1 MICLFEKDETT
12 FTGNGI
18 AVLKPTVCTVS
29 ETAGGSYTLRMQH
42 PTDDEGLYG
51 MIMDERIIRAPVPPM
66 HIPEITLPNTM
77 IWVTTENDVA
87 LYSKLPSTRRIP
99 CAEDIKHVKQNPGS
113 YAWRSYQMYNVNDLV
128 TYNGNIYR
136 CNAYH
141 MNQLPSSGG
150 PWNYVTTVAGSGD
163 TIIVDGGTVIETLE
177 EGAMISKIADYNAS
191 YIQARAQSGNVGY
204 ILRDKCEETETP
216 DSGEVIA
223 AQDITEQLFRI
234 YKIEYEDDIQS
245 VTVEAKH
252 ISYDF
257 QGNALYACVV
267 TDAEPMT
274 AIAIMRGN
282 LLDDDGRRIVSN
294 ISGKKIS
301 ADWSYLNPINALLD
315 PDGGLV
321 PKLGAALLRNNRDF
335 FILSNRNPRPGIT
348 LAYGKNLRGVKWSQN
363 SENVITRVLP
373 RCGDGNGGN
382 LYLDEIYVES
392 DISTNYAVQR
402 TEMMS
407 CGYSVGDEY
416 EMPDGTPV
424 TLDETTAKEQM
435 EADARKRFDTDRAD
449 ALMVELEV
457 QFLLLGD
464 TEEYRQY
471 RGMESVCI
479 YDEIRII
486 TGKSGMTATAQI
498 TEYEY
503 DSILRR
509 YNAIKAGDI
518 RSMAKRIPGYR
529 MKNGAITYDKLGHD
543 VITRIRN
550 A

>member
-1 MICLFEKDETT
+1 MICLFEKDETA
-12 FTGNGI
+12 FSGNGI
-18 AVLKPTVCTVS
+18 AILRPSVCKVS
-29 ETAGGSYTLRMQH
+29 EKAAGSYTLHMRH

-51 MIMDERIIRAPVPPM
+51 LLTDERIIRAPVPPT
-66 HIPEITLPNTM
+66 HIPEIRLPNTM
-77 IWVTTENDVA
+77 VWVTTESA
-87 LYSKLPSTRRIP
+87 ELYSKLPSTRRIP
-99 CAEDIKHVKQNPGS
+99 CPDDIKRVKQYPGS
-113 YAWRSYQMYNVNDLV
+113 YAWRANTMYNVNNLV

-136 CNAYH
+136 CSAYH

-163 TIIVDGGTVIETLE
+163 TIITDGGTVIETLE
-177 EGAMISKIADYNAS
+177 EGAMISKIADYNAN
-191 YIQARAQSGNVGY
+191 YIQARAQSDNVGY
-204 ILRDKCEETETP
+204 ILRDKCAETETP
-216 DSGEVIA
+216 ESGEVIA

-234 YKIEYEDDIQS
+234 YKIEYEDDTQS

-257 QGNALYACVV
+257 QGNSLYACPV

-274 AIAIMRGN
+274 AIAILRGN
-282 LLDDDGRRIVSN
+282 LLDDDGRRIVSD

-301 ADWSYLNPINALLD
+301 ADWSFLNPINALLD
-315 PDGGLV
+315 PDSGLV
-321 PKLGAALLRNNRDF
+321 PKLGAALLRDNRDF
-335 FILSNRNPRPGIT
+335 YILSNANPRKGVT
-348 LAYGKNLRGVKWSQN
+348 LAYGKNLRGVKWSQS

-407 CGYSVGDEY
+407 CGYAVGDTY
-416 EMPDGTPV
+416 EKPDGTSV
-424 TLDETTAKEQM
+424 TLDETTAKDQM
-435 EADARKRFDTDRAD
+435 AADARKRFDTDKVD
-449 ALMVELEV
+449 ALQVALEV

-471 RGMESVCI
+471 RGMETVCL

-486 TGKSGMTATAQI
+486 TGKSGMTATAQV

-503 DSILRR
+503 DCLLKR
-509 YNAIKAGDI
+509 YDSIKAGDI